1 MIAAASREPLN
12 PGSSP
17 HHAIEML
24 KFIGRKFDSMSSDGQ
39 AAVIISF
46 FVIVALLS
54 ALGMMAFS
62 AYNESQSFNR
72 ITTGPH
78 VTVWDA
84 VWLDLRVEACK

>member
-1 MIAAASREPLN
+1 
-12 PGSSP
+12 
-17 HHAIEML
+17 
-24 KFIGRKFDSMSSDGQ
+24 MSSDGQ
-39 AAVIISF
+39 TAVIMSF
-46 FVIVALLS
+46 LVIVALFF
-54 ALGMMAFS
+54 ALGMKAFS